1 MGKETD
7 GTCGTY
13 WVEVKETHGR
23 PKCRWENAIK
33 TNLPEKG
40 QDGMDW
46 IHLAEESGKWQ
57 AIVKPVLNI
66 QVL

>member
-40 QDGMDW
+40 
-46 IHLAEESGKWQ
+46 
-57 AIVKPVLNI
+57 
-66 QVL
+66 